1 MEEDDMPRATMTLKL
16 VRTRGVLLIRDVLA
30 FLATAAIMAAAALAH
45 AHNAE
50 VLAGI

>member
-1 MEEDDMPRATMTLKL
+1 MEEDAMPRATMTLKL